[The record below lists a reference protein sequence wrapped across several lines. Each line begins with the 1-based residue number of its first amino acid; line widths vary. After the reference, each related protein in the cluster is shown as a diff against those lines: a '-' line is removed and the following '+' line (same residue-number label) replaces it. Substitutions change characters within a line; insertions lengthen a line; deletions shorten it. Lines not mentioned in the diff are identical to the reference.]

1 MGSIGMNRGLTR
13 WSHAAAALLFA
24 VNIASADDQAEL
36 QITTDSSDA
45 SLVFDWP
52 AIRVGSASYEA
63 GPTGVTVFHFPERAH
78 VAMDI
83 RGGGP
88 GTVNAPYVELG
99 YDIQELD
106 TIVFAG
112 GSWYGLEAVTAVASA
127 LKDDGIRDGNAF
139 GAEPNIAM
147 SLGSIIFDFGSRRLN
162 EIYPDKRLAQAAFRA
177 AEPGRFQLG
186 AAGAGRSAMTG
197 YFFGCNARSGQGGAF
212 LQRGDLKIAA
222 FTVVNA
228 FGALADR
235 GGRVAA
241 CHPHPTWPKELLLT
255 DLMRGIPESRTADW
269 NSASAKNTTISLLV
283 VNQRMSAVQLKR
295 LAVQVHMS
303 MGRAIQPFATFG
315 DGDVLYAVSTAE
327 VDEQP
332 MLDADVGV
340 LASELMW
347 DAILASV
354 PPQIEALDPIG
365 ISLDR
370 SVLASYVG
378 DYAFSSYA
386 SLRITADNERLFAQ
400 AIGERAVFS
409 IGKDHPVEIFAV
421 NEHEFMVPGR
431 YPMSLRFTDSGTV
444 VVNPGSWEQTGLR
457 Q

>member
-1 MGSIGMNRGLTR
+1 MESIGTNHGLTNR
-13 WSHAAAALLFA
+13 SLAAIAFLFAVISAAAA
-24 VNIASADDQAEL
+24 DQADL
-36 QITTDSSDA
+36 KISFDTSNT
-45 SLVFDWP
+45 SLVFDWS
-52 AIRVGSASYEA
+52 AIRVGGASYEA
-63 GPTGVTVFHFPERAH
+63 GPTGVTVFHFPERAY
-78 VAMDI
+78 VAIDV

-99 YDIQELD
+99 YDSQELD

-177 AEPGRFQLG
+177 AETGRFPLG

-228 FGALADR
+228 YGALADR
-235 GGRVAA
+235 DGRVAA
-241 CHPHPTWPKELLLT
+241 CHPHPDWPKDLLLT
-255 DLMRGIPESRTADW
+255 DLMQDFPESRAADW
-269 NSASAKNTTISLLV
+269 NGTSPKNTTISLLV
-283 VNQRMSAVQLKR
+283 VNQRMSPVQLKR
-295 LAVQVHMS
+295 LAVQVHTS

-315 DGDVLYAVSTAE
+315 DGDVMYAVSTAE
-327 VDEQP
+327 LDQQQ
-332 MLDADVGV
+332 MSDADIGV

-354 PPQIEALDPIG
+354 PMQVEAHEPVDIELDN
-365 ISLDR
+365 

-378 DYAFSSYA
+378 DYVFSPFA
-386 SLRITADNERLFAQ
+386 SLRITAHDQRLFGQ

-409 IGKDHPVEIFAV
+409 IGKDQLVELLPV
-421 NEHEFMVPGR
+421 NEQDFAVPGR
-431 YPMSLRFTDSGTV
+431 YPMSLRFTHPGKV
-444 VVNPGSWEQTGLR
+444 VVNPGNWEQTGVR